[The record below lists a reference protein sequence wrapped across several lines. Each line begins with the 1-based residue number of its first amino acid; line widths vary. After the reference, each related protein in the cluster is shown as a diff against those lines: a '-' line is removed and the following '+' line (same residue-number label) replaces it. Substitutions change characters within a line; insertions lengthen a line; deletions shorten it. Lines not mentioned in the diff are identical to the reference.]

1 MDLSFLDNIKLESEN
16 RVKSVRFSDSEM
28 YLVKYIKFKER
39 NFSEYVKELILQD
52 IEKYIALNGV
62 VSREEVIEIV
72 KQVINSM

>member
-16 RVKSVRFSDSEM
+16 RVKSVRFSESEM

-72 KQVINSM
+72 KQVIKNM